1 MKRRSIAV
9 GGAAV
14 VLAAGIG
21 GGVAYAADS
30 NGPTPHGTA
39 AGSAT
44 TATTVAET
52 QQKDTHQKARLA
64 RRAVHG
70 ELTVKTKQG
79 YRTVLV
85 QRGTISAVSATRITL
100 VSSDHYQHTYL
111 LDAKTRVRID
121 KQKSSVGK
129 LIKGAMARVVT
140 GPLLGA
146 DTARSVV
153 ERTR

>member
-1 MKRRSIAV
+1 M
-9 GGAAV
+9 
-14 VLAAGIG
+14 
-21 GGVAYAADS
+21 
-30 NGPTPHGTA
+30 
-39 AGSAT
+39 
-44 TATTVAET
+44 
-52 QQKDTHQKARLA
+52 
-64 RRAVHG
+64 HG

-100 VSSDHYQHTYL
+100 VSSDHYRHTYV

-121 KQKSSVGK
+121 KQKSSAGK
-129 LIKGAMARVVT
+129 LIKGATARIVT

-153 ERTR
+153 ERTK